1 MMREGPRVVHC
12 WWAVTAYAV
21 ERQVDEEVEEGKA
34 EKGEA
39 QEGEASSPAA
49 RKPVAWVRPV
59 SWTLCFQLL
68 GLPPE
73 RERWKMKT

>member
-1 MMREGPRVVHC
+1 MVHC
-12 WWAVTAYAV
+12 WWAVAAYAA
-21 ERQVDEEVEEGKA
+21 ERQVDEEVEEGEA

-49 RKPVAWVRPV
+49 WELAALVRPV
-59 SWTLCFQLL
+59 SWTLCFQPL

-73 RERWKMKT
+73 RGR